1 MTTTHQPVG
10 HFRFDLTVT
19 DEIVLPPYKGFAFRG
34 VFGTV
39 LKELACVIPGE
50 ICTRCPFRHTCTY
63 AYLFET
69 SPAEGV
75 DGFRRF
81 SNFPR
86 PYIIRPPMGDKR
98 QFRRYDTMSFEFV
111 LIGRASQCIH
121 QVVMTFEEIG
131 RRGIRNGSGRFM
143 IDSVTAIGD
152 ETREQIIYRKG
163 TLDGGA
169 LPLKS
174 LSFQQNENQNA
185 TEVTLEFKTP
195 LLLEERGSVQTKPP
209 RFAFLFENL
218 VRRIMLLQAVHGPG
232 GMQIEQLD
240 RLMERAAAVETRAA
254 DMRWQSMERI
264 SNRQQARIKTGGLL
278 GSITFSGDMTPFVPY
293 LRAGEL
299 IHVGKSTTFGFGGY
313 RLLVNR

>member
-1 MTTTHQPVG
+1 MPPTSLSAG
-10 HFRFDLTVT
+10 LFRFDLTVT

-50 ICTRCPFRHTCTY
+50 ACPRCPFRHTCTY

-69 SPAEGV
+69 SPADGV

-86 PYIIRPPMGDKR
+86 PYIIRPPGGDQR
-98 QFRRYDTMSFEFV
+98 QFRRYDCMNFEFV
-111 LIGRASQCIH
+111 LIGRASECLP
-121 QVVMTFEEIG
+121 QVIMTFEEIG

-143 IDSVTAIGD
+143 IDSVTAIGAD
-152 ETREQIIYRKG
+152 DSEQVIYRKG
-163 TLDGGA
+163 TLHGGA

-174 LSFQQNENQNA
+174 LSFQQNENQSPSVA
-185 TEVTLEFKTP
+185 TMEFKTP
-195 LLLEERGSVQTKPP
+195 LLLEERGTVQTSPP
-209 RFAFLFENL
+209 CFALLFENL
-218 VRRIMLLQAVHGPG
+218 VRRIMLLQAGHGAG
-232 GMQIEQLD
+232 GMEIEPLD
-240 RLMERAAAVETRAA
+240 RLVERAAAAA
-254 DMRWQSMERI
+254 TKTSDLHWQSMERI
-264 SNRQQARIKTGGLL
+264 SNRQQSRLKTGGLL
-278 GSITFSGDMTPFVPY
+278 GGITFSGDLAPFVPY

-313 RLLVNR
+313 RLTFY